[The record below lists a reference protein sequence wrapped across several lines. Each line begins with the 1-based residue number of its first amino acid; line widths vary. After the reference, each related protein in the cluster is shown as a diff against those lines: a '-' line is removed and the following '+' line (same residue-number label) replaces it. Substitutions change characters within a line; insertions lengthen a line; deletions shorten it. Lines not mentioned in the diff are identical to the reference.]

1 MAFSFKNIQT
11 FIRHCIEPHVIA
23 QKRHTDTE
31 FEKLKKDVQ
40 ALFDREKAIMDT
52 KLSDMQQQVD
62 TLDTIPVGLV
72 CIWPIASE
80 ILNAHKWLECKG
92 QFFDQFKYP
101 DLYRLF
107 PNGRVP
113 NYQGV
118 FLRGH
123 GSQSHRQNNGS
134 TIGETLTNHTSGN
147 LGVIQGDA
155 IREIEGTTTG
165 FANSSGGLHGG
176 TSDGAIYAGTR
187 AQGAALWHGAAS
199 YNIAFKAGR
208 VVPTA
213 TENRPANIAVRYL
226 IRALP

>member
-107 PNGRVP
+107 PDRRVP

-123 GSQSHRQNNGS
+123 GSQAHRQNNGS
-134 TIGETLTNHTSGN
+134 MVGVTLTNHTSGN

-155 IREIEGTTTG
+155 IRQIESG
-165 FANSSGGLHGG
+165 FAYDNYCYAA
-176 TSDGAIYAGTR
+176 DGAFYVYYNGDGGYSGNAGTGGVR
-187 AQGAALWHGAAS
+187 MDLS
-199 YNIAFKAGR
+199 R

-213 TENRPANIAVRYL
+213 NENRPANIAVRYL